1 MNILVYDD
9 LGASS
14 NSVKH
19 TQNTLK
25 SLLGHAYD
33 VITIDRKV
41 LQSEPWEI
49 NCAMLVMPG
58 GRDLPYCEALNG
70 HPNARINHYV
80 RAGGRYLGICA
91 GAYYA
96 SKNIEFEKGNAIM
109 EIIQPRELEFYPG
122 LCKGTTYPGF
132 VYNSESGASS
142 VSVVTEKDVLK
153 DVSSEIKMYYN
164 GGGYFVRPEEYSHV
178 TVLCRF
184 KDHGP
189 LCKDEPR
196 GPAAVVHC
204 KIEKGDALL
213 IATHPEYDVS
223 SEDLLLADQANSE
236 KVSEILKDLVLS
248 EVERK
253 RFLCAAFLR
262 MGLQAVP
269 LDNNKI
275 PMENKAVKI
284 TPLYISGLTKEWVH
298 NTASYLIRK
307 TDQRSRLLKDNT
319 DIFCINELDTPS
331 SEQAHILSL
340 CRIKEGKSS
349 VIEIIYPNTIYAD
362 EPVCPPS
369 SVTPHFNIEKYY
381 KYLSQERGK
390 WLDIR
395 GSFRFGNGLLYAEA
409 LSSTQ
414 STLEKN
420 PVLLAGLPTGLVC
433 LAANQISG
441 RGRGSNS
448 WISHTG
454 ALQFS
459 FVYMIAL
466 AIVES
471 IREKPGY
478 SSVPLRL
485 KWPND
490 IYAECCGLNLS
501 NTLPTTSINDIIKD
515 HDTSLKELST
525 EHVLADIMIKFET
538 YYGRF
543 CVDGMGSWFLDKY
556 YERWLHR
563 Y

>member
-1 MNILVYDD
+1 
-9 LGASS
+9 
-14 NSVKH
+14 
-19 TQNTLK
+19 
-25 SLLGHAYD
+25 
-33 VITIDRKV
+33 
-41 LQSEPWEI
+41 
-49 NCAMLVMPG
+49 MLVMPG